1 MNRRWFF
8 TLAALGML
16 AVLVA
21 GIYLVMGMGMG
32 KAGTEKKA
40 PKITLV
46 TPAAPPPP
54 PPPPKFEKKPDPP
67 KEQKEMKLAQPE
79 PQPDAPPPSQ
89 DLKMEGAAGSG
100 ASAFGAGKVTSDDLS
115 KIGAGKASG
124 TGTGGGGGERP
135 AMFDPYANYMNLA
148 KGELQRFL
156 NKNANL
162 RRRRYALDV
171 HLWVSGT
178 GAVTRFELVGSS
190 GDADTDEAV
199 SQALAAL
206 PALSQRLPNNMPQ
219 PLRLRITAGS

>member
-21 GIYLVMGMGMG
+21 GVYLVMGMG

-54 PPPPKFEKKPDPP
+54 PPPPPPKFEKKPDPP
-67 KEQKEMKLAQPE
+67 KEQKEVKLDQPE
-79 PQPDAPPPSQ
+79 RKQEAPPPSQ
-89 DLKMEGAAGSG
+89 DLKMEGAAGNG
-100 ASAFGAGKVTSDDLS
+100 ASAFGAGKVTSDDIS
-115 KIGAGKASG
+115 KIGAGRASG
-124 TGTGGGGGERP
+124 TGTGGGGERP

-156 NKNANL
+156 NKNANV

-171 HLWVSGT
+171 HLWVNGS

-199 SQALAAL
+199 SQALASL
-206 PALSQRLPNNMPQ
+206 PALSQSLPNNMPQ
-219 PLRLRITAGS
+219 PLRLRISAGS